1 MQLWPDPLDGLDPT
15 DPAGGLDA
23 DDAPWNWTLVGQPKV
38 GGNTK
43 KPPTPR
49 PGWRRWYFL
58 YERPDGTRVRVS
70 ADQDPDT
77 GQWFN
82 PHVSSQQP

>member
-15 DPAGGLDA
+15 DPTSGLDP
-23 DDAPWNWTLVGQPKV
+23 DSTPWNWVLVGPPRD
-38 GGNTK
+38 GGKTK
-43 KPPTPR
+43 NPPNQR

-58 YERPDGTRVRVS
+58 YETPDGSRVKIS
-70 ADQDPDT
+70 ADRDPDT

-82 PHVSSQQP
+82 PHLSSDQP